1 MVVRQIDG
9 KVLMDQIRTA
19 PAPVQLASG
28 GPAREAWPL
37 DESVVHLNH
46 GSYGA
51 VPTEVVRHQDE
62 LRRQADLSP
71 VAWFPRAPE
80 LIAAA
85 RREVAPFVGARA
97 EDTAFVPNA
106 SAAATVVLNSLRLE
120 PGDEILVT
128 DHGYGAVTMGARRL
142 ARRFGARV
150 RTVALPLAAT
160 ADDVV
165 ERFRTELTDA
175 VRLVVVDQITSP
187 TARLLPTARITEL
200 AHERGAR
207 VLVDG
212 AHAPGL
218 VENAA
223 AVAGG
228 DWWFG
233 NLHKWAC
240 APRGSALLVTQ
251 AADRDDL
258 WPLIDSWGAEDRY
271 PERFDSQG
279 TMDTTGYI
287 ASPRA
292 IDLVEREHGW
302 ARTRATMTA
311 LADHGAAVI
320 GAALQ
325 PFVDAPVA
333 TDVAMPVV
341 SMRLLRLPEGLGRD
355 RTDADEL
362 RLRLLDLAGVE
373 SAFTSVA
380 GVGYLRLSVH
390 LYTEPRDFD
399 AFVERAVPQILAFAE
414 ERRGR

>member
-1 MVVRQIDG
+1 MC
-9 KVLMDQIRTA
+9 TA
-19 PAPVQLASG
+19 PAAAPVRLASG
-28 GPAREAWPL
+28 TPAREAWPL
-37 DESVVHLNH
+37 DHAVVHLNH

-51 VPTEVVRHQDE
+51 VPTEVVRYQDE

-71 VAWFPRAPE
+71 VAWFPRAPG

-85 RREVAPFVGARA
+85 RHEVAPFVGARA
-97 EDTAFVPNA
+97 QDTAFVPNA
-106 SAAATVVLNSLRLE
+106 SAAATVVLNALRLE

-128 DHGYGAVTMGARRL
+128 DHGYGAITMGAHRL
-142 ARRFGARV
+142 ARRSGARV
-150 RTVALPLAAT
+150 RTVALPLAAP

-200 AHERGAR
+200 AHERGVR

-218 VENAA
+218 VEDAA

-258 WPLIDSWGAEDRY
+258 WPLIDSWGAQERY
-271 PERFDSQG
+271 PERFDTQG

-292 IDLVEREHGW
+292 IDLVEREYGW
-302 ARTRATMTA
+302 ARARETMTA

-320 GAALQ
+320 GEALQ
-325 PFVDAPVA
+325 PYVDAPVV
-333 TDVAMPVV
+333 TDVGMPVA
-341 SMRLLRLPEGLGRD
+341 SMRLLRLPDGLGRD

-390 LYTEPRDFD
+390 LYTQPRDFD
-399 AFVERAVPQILAFAE
+399 AFVERAVPQILAFAD
-414 ERRGR
+414 ERRQH

>member
-1 MVVRQIDG
+1 
-9 KVLMDQIRTA
+9 MDQLRTA
-19 PAPVQLASG
+19 PAPVPVRLASG
-28 GPAREAWPL
+28 GLARDAWPL
-37 DESVVHLNH
+37 DRSVVHLNH

-85 RREVAPFVGARA
+85 RHQVAPFVGARA

-106 SAAATVVLNSLRLE
+106 SAAATVVLNALRLE

-128 DHGYGAVTMGARRL
+128 DHGYGAVTMGASRL
-142 ARRFGARV
+142 ARRSGARV
-150 RTVALPLAAT
+150 RTVAIPLAAS
-160 ADDVV
+160 ADEVV

-187 TARLLPTARITEL
+187 TARLLPTARIAEL

-218 VENAA
+218 VEDAA
-223 AVAGG
+223 VVAGG

-233 NLHKWAC
+233 NLHKWPC
-240 APRGSALLVTQ
+240 APRGSALLVTH
-251 AADRDDL
+251 AEDRDDL
-258 WPLIDSWGAEDRY
+258 WPLIDSWGAQERY
-271 PERFDSQG
+271 PERFDTQG
-279 TMDTTGYI
+279 TMDTTSYV
-287 ASPRA
+287 AAPRA
-292 IDLVEREHGW
+292 IDFVEREYGW
-302 ARTRATMTA
+302 ARARETMTA

-325 PFVDAPVA
+325 PYVDAPVA
-333 TDVAMPVV
+333 TDVGLPVV
-341 SMRLLRLPEGLGRD
+341 SMRLLRLPDGLGRD

-380 GVGYLRLSVH
+380 GVGYLRLSAH

-399 AFVERAVPQILAFAE
+399 AFVERAVPQILAFAD

>member
-1 MVVRQIDG
+1 
-9 KVLMDQIRTA
+9 MDHTRTA
-19 PAPVQLASG
+19 PAPAPVRLASG
-28 GPAREAWPL
+28 APARDAWPL
-37 DESVVHLNH
+37 DEAVVHLNH

-62 LRRQADLSP
+62 LRRRADQSP

-80 LIAAA
+80 LVAAA
-85 RREVAPFVGARA
+85 RHEVAPFVGARA
-97 EDTAFVPNA
+97 QDTAFVPNA
-106 SAAATVVLNSLRLE
+106 SAAATVVLNALRLE

-128 DHGYGAVTMGARRL
+128 DHGYGAVTMGAHRL

-150 RTVALPLAAT
+150 RTVTLPLAAT

-187 TARLLPTARITEL
+187 TARLLPTVRITEL

-218 VENAA
+218 VADAA
-223 AVAGG
+223 AAGGG

-258 WPLIDSWGAEDRY
+258 WPLIDSWGAQERY
-271 PERFDSQG
+271 PERFDTQG

-292 IDLVEREHGW
+292 IDFVEREYGW
-302 ARTRATMTA
+302 ARARETMAA

-325 PFVDAPVA
+325 PYVDAPVA
-333 TDVAMPVV
+333 TDVGMPVV

-380 GVGYLRLSVH
+380 GIGYLRLSAH

-399 AFVERAVPQILAFAE
+399 AFVERAVPQILAFAD

>member
-1 MVVRQIDG
+1 
-9 KVLMDQIRTA
+9 MDQTRTEPVPAPA
-19 PAPVQLASG
+19 PAPVRLASG
-28 GPAREAWPL
+28 GAAREAWPL
-37 DESVVHLNH
+37 DDAVVHLNH
-46 GSYGA
+46 GSFGA
-51 VPTEVVRHQDE
+51 VPTAVVRHQDE

-71 VAWFPRAPE
+71 VGWFPHAPE

-85 RREVAPFVGARA
+85 RQEVAPFVGARA

-106 SAAATVVLNSLRLE
+106 SAAATVVLNALRLE

-128 DHGYGAVTMGARRL
+128 DHGYGAITMGAHRL

-150 RTVALPLAAT
+150 RTLAVPLAAT
-160 ADDVV
+160 ADEVV
-165 ERFRTELTDA
+165 ERFRAELTDA

-187 TARLLPTARITEL
+187 TARLLPTARIADL

-218 VENAA
+218 VEDAA
-223 AVAGG
+223 AVAGA

-233 NLHKWAC
+233 NLHKWPC
-240 APRGSALLVTQ
+240 APRGSALLVTR

-258 WPLIDSWGAEDRY
+258 WPLIDSWGAEDPY

-279 TMDTTGYI
+279 TLDTTGYI
-287 ASPRA
+287 ASPRS
-292 IDLVEREHGW
+292 IELIEREYGW
-302 ARTRATMTA
+302 ARARETMAA
-311 LADHGAAVI
+311 LADHGATVI

-325 PFVDAPVA
+325 PYVEGPAD
-333 TDVAMPVV
+333 TDVGMPVP
-341 SMRLLRLPEGLGRD
+341 SMRLLRLPDGLGRD

-362 RLRLLDLAGVE
+362 RRRLLDLAGVE
-373 SAFTSVA
+373 SAFTSAA

-399 AFVERAVPQILAFAE
+399 AFVERAVPRILAFAE

>member
-1 MVVRQIDG
+1 
-9 KVLMDQIRTA
+9 MDPTRTA
-19 PAPVQLASG
+19 PVPLPVRLASG
-28 GPAREAWPL
+28 GPARDAWPL
-37 DESVVHLNH
+37 DQKIVHLNH
-46 GSYGA
+46 GSFGA

-80 LIAAA
+80 LVAAA
-85 RREVAPFVGARA
+85 RHEVAPFVGARA
-97 EDTAFVPNA
+97 EHTAFVPNA
-106 SAAATVVLNSLRLE
+106 SAAATVVLNALRLE
-120 PGDEILVT
+120 PGDEILVS
-128 DHGYGAVTMGARRL
+128 DHGYGAITMGAHRL

-150 RTVALPLAAT
+150 RTVSVPLAAT
-160 ADDVV
+160 ADEVV
-165 ERFRTELTDA
+165 DQFRAELTDA

-212 AHAPGL
+212 AHAAGL
-218 VENAA
+218 VEDAA
-223 AVAGG
+223 AVAGA

-233 NLHKWAC
+233 NLHKWPC
-240 APRGSALLVTQ
+240 APRGTALLVTE
-251 AADRDDL
+251 ATDRDDL
-258 WPLIDSWGAEDRY
+258 WPLIDSWGAEERY
-271 PERFDSQG
+271 PERFDRQG
-279 TMDTTGYI
+279 TLDTTSYI

-292 IDLVEREHGW
+292 IEFIEREYGW
-302 ARTRATMTA
+302 ARTRETMAA

-325 PFVDAPVA
+325 PHVDAPVA
-333 TDVAMPVV
+333 TDVGLPVV

-355 RTDADEL
+355 RRDADEL
-362 RLRLLDLAGVE
+362 RRRLLDLAGVE
-373 SAFTSVA
+373 SAFTSIG

-399 AFVERAVPQILAFAE
+399 AFVERAVPQILAFAD
-414 ERRGR
+414 ERRRR